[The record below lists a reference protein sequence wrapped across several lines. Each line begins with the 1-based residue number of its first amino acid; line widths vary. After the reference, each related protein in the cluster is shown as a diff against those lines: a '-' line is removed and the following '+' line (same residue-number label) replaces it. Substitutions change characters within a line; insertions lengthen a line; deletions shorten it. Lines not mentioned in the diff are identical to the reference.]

1 MVFNAAAGQ
10 APEQIHVV
18 TDPATGLDGVIVL
31 HSTALGPALGGC
43 RMLSYPDRNDMIA
56 AACRLSR
63 AMSYTNALAD
73 LPFGGGAAVIGKPP
87 GLVNRRAMFEAFG
100 RAVRSLDGSYVTAQN
115 DGTGGDD
122 MSVVAGETRYVAGLP
137 GRGSGGS
144 AADCTARGVFLAMR
158 HAVRRR
164 LERDL
169 SECTVAVQGVG
180 CVGAAL
186 AQLLHDAGARLVV
199 ADVDAEAAARTAV
212 AVGAD
217 VASVASILGCDA
229 DVVAPCAVGGVLNQR
244 TIPKLRAKV
253 VCGAASNQL
262 HAVDD
267 GDRLAARGILYAP
280 DFVANAGGIIRGGSA
295 YLNWPDAAVT
305 GRVERIPHRL
315 AEIFDLAERHGVTP
329 EHAAEQLACEVIAAG
344 AHASRRAA

>member
-1 MVFNAAAGQ
+1 
-10 APEQIHVV
+10 
-18 TDPATGLDGVIVL
+18 
-31 HSTALGPALGGC
+31 
-43 RMLSYPDRNDMIA
+43 
-56 AACRLSR
+56 
-63 AMSYTNALAD
+63 
-73 LPFGGGAAVIGKPP
+73 
-87 GLVNRRAMFEAFG
+87 
-100 RAVRSLDGSYVTAQN
+100 
-115 DGTGGDD
+115 
-122 MSVVAGETRYVAGLP
+122 
-137 GRGSGGS
+137 
-144 AADCTARGVFLAMR
+144 MR